1 MRYKLTTQ
9 DMLTRKGK
17 ANETHWT
24 VGEWVEA
31 SNDCSSG
38 LCSDGYVHWY
48 ADSLLAVLLNPIHAN
63 IDSPRLWE
71 VETGGYEQT
80 DGQLKGGSQ
89 KVRLLKEMPL
99 PAVTVEQRIR
109 FAILCGQEVYADAA
123 WNLWADNWLSGKDRT
138 ATAATAAFA
147 AANAAARDDARDAA
161 AAAADAAYAAAYA
174 AYAAADAAFAAA
186 AAAEPARAAF
196 AAAYA
201 ANARADI
208 DLIKL
213 AKEAML

>member
-1 MRYKLTTQ
+1 
-9 DMLTRKGK
+9 MLTRQGK
-17 ANETHWT
+17 VNETHWT

-31 SNDCSSG
+31 NNDGLKG

-48 ADSLLAVLLNPIHAN
+48 ADSLLAVLLNPIHAD
-63 IDSPRLWE
+63 IDNPRLWE
-71 VETGGYEQT
+71 IETAGYELT

-89 KVRLLKEMPL
+89 SVRLLREIPL

-174 AYAAADAAFAAA
+174 AYAAADAAFALTADAA
-186 AAAEPARAAF
+186 AAAADAEAILRAAEHEIYRLF
-196 AAAYA
+196 Q
-201 ANARADI
+201 
-208 DLIKL
+208 
-213 AKEAML
+213 EE